1 MVVVF
6 RLVIPPGFIRLILTT
21 VAVLTGI
28 VMAAS
33 LSVTVIR
40 QVGIAI
46 FRLTETFGVTE
57 ATRPT
62 SFVRQ
67 RTTRTTGTFLL
78 TV

>member
-1 MVVVF
+1 MVVVD
-6 RLVIPPGFIRLILTT
+6 RLMVPPGFIRPILTT
-21 VAVLTGI
+21 VALLTGI

-33 LSVTVIR
+33 LSVIVIR

-46 FRLTETFGVTE
+46 FCLTVTFGVTE

-62 SFVRQ
+62 SFVR
-67 RTTRTTGTFLL
+67 RKTVRTTGTFLP